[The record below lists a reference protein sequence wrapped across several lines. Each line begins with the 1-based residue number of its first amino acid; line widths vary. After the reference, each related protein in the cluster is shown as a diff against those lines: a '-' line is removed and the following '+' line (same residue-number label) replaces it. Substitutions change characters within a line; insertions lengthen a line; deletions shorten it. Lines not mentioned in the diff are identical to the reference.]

1 MTDARITD
9 AAKAAFVAAA
19 GDYLDD
25 EPDEV
30 PCDHPCDVALC
41 AAGRLYDCDGHLWT
55 WQEPETTS
63 AQYGHPSAV
72 CVMDWNRCTET
83 FCDLYASG
91 CPHFREDGPRCPRC
105 GRVIATVGD
114 GDPARIM
121 DVTNENAEYAGADL
135 CLRCAEYL
143 DPTDF

>member
-1 MTDARITD
+1 MSHHATTRGDDMESGHIMVT
-9 AAKAAFVAAA
+9 AAYAKRAAEH
-19 GDYLDD
+19 GIHYP
-25 EPDEV
+25 PDWIL
-30 PCDHPCDVALC
+30 PDL
-41 AAGRLYDCDGHLWT
+41 
-55 WQEPETTS
+55 
-63 AQYGHPSAV
+63 GHPSAV
-72 CVMDWNRCTET
+72 CVMDWNRCTERWCE
-83 FCDLYASG
+83 FYASG
-91 CPHFREDGPRCPRC
+91 CPHFREDEPRCPRC